1 MDITEKLNHLK
12 SHYKMILPKDYEDFV
27 KGIQFF
33 DYSDSVIKANGL
45 EIELNHLLLVDEKFP
60 SRDVQ
65 RWYFYAEEERK
76 DYLTIAMG
84 YGNEEIAIKV
94 KGDGLGGIYY
104 IDQTE
109 EVIIKK
115 LFDNFNDFKKQL
127 K

>member
-1 MDITEKLNHLK
+1 MDIIERLNYLK
-12 SHYKMILPKDYEDFV
+12 SHYQISLPDEYEQFV
-27 KGIQFF
+27 KELQFF

-45 EIELNHLLLVDEKFP
+45 EIELNHFLLVDEEFP

-94 KGDGLGGIYY
+94 KGDDIGGIYY